1 MSLDWS
7 ATGEYLLSGSWDG
20 KVKVWS
26 VETRQCVA
34 TLGDAQG
41 KTVWAVKWLP
51 KVGREEG
58 FATGGAGKSI
68 SFYREA
74 AGG

>member
-1 MSLDWS
+1 LDWS
-7 ATGEYLLSGSWDG
+7 FTGEYLLSGAWDG

-26 VETRQCVA
+26 VESGTAVA
-34 TLGDAQG
+34 THNESE

-51 KVGREEG
+51 KVGRNEG
-58 FATGGAGKSI
+58 FATAGANRTI

-74 AGG
+74 AGS